1 MKINSGSNEACPHT
15 QRIHQPRGCGFNS
28 HLPILSPCLL
38 PANPVNGYGWILGD
52 SSSGRARG
60 IWGYSSV
67 GRTSALQAEGQGFE
81 SPYFHHAVADRP
93 GSPDHPGAK
102 PYHVC
107 AKAGVDHAAKRM
119 LLLQPESDAGQLPA

>member
-1 MKINSGSNEACPHT
+1 MRLARTHREYINPEVVGSTPTCRFYP
-15 QRIHQPRGCGFNS
+15 
-28 HLPILSPCLL
+28 PCLL

-81 SPYFHHAVADRP
+81 SPYFHHAVADSP